1 MLLIKLSAWFL
12 SPCGLRLCG
21 RLQQQEEGKIDR
33 FIEECAVDPTLRER
47 LTVLSRIFH
56 NKQAKVRGDSML
68 FSDNIFTVEP
78 VVSDSREP
86 LPSPPPEMR
95 SLGTSLPWLAW
106 ERRDQVSSKAG
117 RVGKKSCKKLHKAE
131 LLKGCEFTAVGS
143 RVLLCLLGCVGMGQ
157 YLALPYLA
165 LPSIKWGWEQ
175 LPVQPSA

>member
-68 FSDNIFTVEP
+68 FSDNI
-78 VVSDSREP
+78 SR
-86 LPSPPPEMR
+86 
-95 SLGTSLPWLAW
+95 
-106 ERRDQVSSKAG
+106 KII
-117 RVGKKSCKKLHKAE
+117 
-131 LLKGCEFTAVGS
+131 
-143 RVLLCLLGCVGMGQ
+143 GQ
-157 YLALPYLA
+157 
-165 LPSIKWGWEQ
+165 EQ
-175 LPVQPSA
+175 LASKIDARDTINLMPNILLTSTCQCFLVTR